1 MTDNAAGNAAGSAAG
16 IEAGSAAGAESG
28 IGAGTG
34 AGNDVAALQ
43 RRLAEFAAARDWQPY
58 HTPKN
63 LAAALSVEAAELL
76 EIFQW
81 LTPEQAERV
90 MDDPESG
97 HRVADEVADVLAYL
111 LQFCEVLG
119 VDPLAALAAKIDRN
133 EVRFPARRRAGGGDD
148 GVETGDRHSSE

>member
-1 MTDNAAGNAAGSAAG
+1 MS
-16 IEAGSAAGAESG
+16 EL
-28 IGAGTG
+28 
-34 AGNDVAALQ
+34 DVAELQ
-43 RRLAEFAAARDWQPY
+43 RRLADFAASREWQPY

-90 MDDPESG
+90 MEDPKSA

-111 LQFCEVLG
+111 LQFCGVLG
-119 VDPLAALAAKIDRN
+119 VDPLVALSEKIDRN
-133 EVRFPARRRAGGGDD
+133 ELRFPVRQRPEEVSRPA
-148 GVETGDRHSSE
+148 EEGDRHSAE